1 MNTRNVLA
9 VLGSPHANG
18 MTAAMLNC
26 AICKAEEIGYSVSKI
41 NLYEKN
47 LSFCTG
53 CRACMDKQICVQ
65 KDERRKMRKDL
76 DKQWQ
81 SVNKYL

>member
-76 DKQWQ
+76 DKQW
-81 SVNKYL
+81 